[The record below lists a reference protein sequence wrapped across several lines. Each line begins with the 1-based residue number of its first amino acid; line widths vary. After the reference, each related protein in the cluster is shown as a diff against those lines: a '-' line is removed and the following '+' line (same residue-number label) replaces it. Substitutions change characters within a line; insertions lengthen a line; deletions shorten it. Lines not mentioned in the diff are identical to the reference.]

1 MKQLDSQSG
10 FKETLNAVLLFLLV
24 LAGFYGIYRFH
35 HILFALFVAIIFGTM
50 ARPIYQWF
58 INRGIHKNLVSG
70 IMLVGLLMLIIGFMF
85 LLLPLLTSQYQTLFS
100 AIPHYYTILRD
111 WIAGS
116 NNELV
121 ARLSESLPVSLSLGE
136 QLPGA
141 SQDAITTLNTAMR
154 FLGTGLN
161 NIFVAFVL
169 LLLSYH
175 WMVSGSQIIV
185 SSLFF
190 VKQDKRQNI
199 LAILQEIELK
209 LTRYLVGQGVLS
221 LSIALLSL
229 VVFLVLRLPNAF
241 LLALIAG
248 LFEAVPMVGP
258 ILGAIPAVL
267 VALSM
272 SPTTVIWVVISALLI
287 QQIENNLLV
296 PRIMNK
302 VVGVNPFISILSISA
317 FTSLYGIGGALM
329 AIPLAAV
336 IQLIFD
342 RTLMQRELET
352 EGLNAS
358 RDKLNLLR
366 YETQEFL
373 NGIRNQARQAQP
385 GDTNN
390 RTRIDTAMEEM
401 EMVARDLDLLLAKK
415 AEEKNG
421 Q

>member
-1 MKQLDSQSG
+1 MRQPESQPAL
-10 FKETLNAVLLFLLV
+10 KDALNAVLLFLLV

-35 HILFALFVAIIFGTM
+35 HILFSLFVAIIFGTM
-50 ARPIYQWF
+50 ARPIYRWLLS
-58 INRGIHKNLVSG
+58 RGLHKNLASG
-70 IMLVGLLMLIIGFMF
+70 LMLVGLLALIVSFIF
-85 LLLPLLTSQYQTLFS
+85 LLLPVLTSQYQTLLT
-100 AIPHYYTILRD
+100 AIPRYYTIIRD
-111 WIAGS
+111 WVGS
-116 NNELV
+116 SKNELV
-121 ARLSESLPVSLSLGE
+121 ARLSESLPAKLSLGE
-136 QLPGA
+136 QVPGT
-141 SQDAITTLNTAMR
+141 STDAITTLNSAMR
-154 FLGTGLN
+154 FLGAGLN

-175 WMVSGSQIIV
+175 WMVSGSQIIA

-190 VKQDKRQNI
+190 VKQDKRQNMLEI
-199 LAILQEIELK
+199 IQEIEIK

-221 LSIALLSL
+221 LSIAGLSL
-229 VVFLVLRLPNAF
+229 VVFLVLRLPNAV

-272 SPTTVIWVVISALLI
+272 SPSTVIWIIISTLII

-342 RTLMQRELET
+342 RTLMQRET
-352 EGLNAS
+352 ELDGLDAG

-366 YETQEFL
+366 YETREFL
-373 NGIRNQARQAQP
+373 NGLRNQARQAQP

-390 RTRIDTAMEEM
+390 RTRIDTVLEEM
-401 EMVARDLDLLLAKK
+401 EMAARDLDALLAQK
-415 AEEKNG
+415 AEEKNV

>member
-1 MKQLDSQSG
+1 MEQPDSQPV
-10 FKETLNAVLLFLLV
+10 FKDTLKAVLLFLLV
-24 LAGFYGIYRFH
+24 LAGFYGVYRFH

-58 INRGIHKNLVSG
+58 INRGIHKDLTSG
-70 IMLVGLLMLIIGFMF
+70 IMLVGFLALIVGFVF
-85 LLLPLLTSQYQTLFS
+85 LLLPVLTSQYQSLLT
-100 AIPHYYTILRD
+100 AIPSYYSLVRN
-111 WIAGS
+111 WVALS
-116 NNELV
+116 KNELV
-121 ARLSESLPVSLSLGE
+121 ARLSDSLPVSLSLGD

-141 SQDAITTLNTAMR
+141 NQDAITTLNSAMR
-154 FLGTGLN
+154 FLGARLTN
-161 NIFVAFVL
+161 VFTAFVL
-169 LLLSYH
+169 LLLAYH
-175 WMVSGSQIIV
+175 WMVSGTQFII

-190 VKQDKRQNI
+190 VKQDKRQNLVGI
-199 LAILQEIELK
+199 VQEIELK

-221 LSIALLSL
+221 LSIAGLSL
-229 VVFLVLRLPNAF
+229 VVFLVLRLPNAL

-248 LFEAVPMVGP
+248 LFEAIPMVGP

-272 SPTTVIWVVISALLI
+272 SPITVIWMVVAAVLI

-302 VVGVNPFISILSISA
+302 MVGVNPFISILSISA

-342 RTLMQRELET
+342 HTLMQREPKA
-352 EGLNAS
+352 EGLNAG

-373 NGIRNQARQAQP
+373 NGIRNQARQDQP

-390 RTRIDTAMEEM
+390 RIKIDTAMEEM
-401 EMVARDLDLLLAKK
+401 EMIVRDLDVLLARK

>member
-1 MKQLDSQSG
+1 MKQPDPQPS
-10 FKETLNAVLLFLLV
+10 FKDALTAVLLFLLV

-35 HILFALFVAIIFGTM
+35 HIIFSLFVAIIFGTM
-50 ARPIYQWF
+50 ARPIYQWLV
-58 INRGIHKNLVSG
+58 NRRVHKKLVSV
-70 IMLVGLLMLIIGFMF
+70 IMLVGLLALIVGFVL
-85 LLLPLLTSQYQTLFS
+85 LLLPVLTSQYQTLFS
-100 AIPHYYTILRD
+100 AVPRYYSILRD
-111 WIAGS
+111 WIAS
-116 NNELV
+116 SKNELV
-121 ARLSESLPVSLSLGE
+121 VRLSESLPVKLSLGE
-136 QLPGA
+136 QLPGS
-141 SQDAITTLNTAMR
+141 SQDAITTLNGAIR
-154 FLGTGLN
+154 FLASGLN
-161 NIFVAFVL
+161 SIFFSFVL
-169 LLLSYH
+169 LLLSYY
-175 WMVSGSQIIV
+175 WMVSGPQIIA

-190 VKQDKRQNI
+190 VNQEKRQNVLEI
-199 LAILQEIELK
+199 VQQIELK

-221 LSIALLSL
+221 LSIAGLSL
-229 VVFLVLRLPNAF
+229 VVFLILRLPNAF
-241 LLALIAG
+241 LLAVIAG

-272 SPTTVIWVVISALLI
+272 SPTTVIWVIISTLII

-336 IQLIFD
+336 IQLILD
-342 RTLMQRELET
+342 RTLLQKEPEV
-352 EGLNAS
+352 EGLIAG

-373 NGIRNQARQAQP
+373 SGIRNQARQAQP

-401 EMVARDLDLLLAKK
+401 EMVARDLDTLLAQT
-415 AEEKNG
+415 AEEKNA

>member
-1 MKQLDSQSG
+1 MKQPVSQST
-10 FKETLNAVLLFLLV
+10 FKDTLSAVILFLLV

-35 HILFALFVAIIFGTM
+35 HILFSLFVAIIFGTM

-58 INRGIHKNLVSG
+58 INRRIHKNLVSL
-70 IMLVGLLMLIIGFMF
+70 IMLVGLLALIVGFVL
-85 LLLPLLTSQYQTLFS
+85 LLLPVLTSQYQTLFS
-100 AIPHYYTILRD
+100 AVPRYYGILRD
-111 WIAGS
+111 WIASS
-116 NNELV
+116 NNLLV
-121 ARLSESLPVSLSLGE
+121 IRLSESLPVTLNLGE
-136 QLPGA
+136 QLPSS
-141 SQDAITTLNTAMR
+141 SQDAITTLNGAVR
-154 FLGTGLN
+154 FLGSGLN
-161 NIFVAFVL
+161 TIFVAFVL
-169 LLLSYH
+169 LLLSYY
-175 WMVSGSQIIV
+175 WMVSGPQIV
-185 SSLFF
+185 ASSLFF
-190 VKQDKRQNI
+190 VKQDKRQDVLEI
-199 LAILQEIELK
+199 VQEIELK

-221 LSIALLSL
+221 LSIAGLSL
-229 VVFLVLRLPNAF
+229 IVFLILRLPNAF

-272 SPTTVIWVVISALLI
+272 PPTTVIWVIVSAMLI

-296 PRIMNK
+296 PRIMDK

-317 FTSLYGIGGALM
+317 FTSLYGVGGALM

-336 IQLIFD
+336 IQLILD
-342 RTLMQRELET
+342 RTLMRKEPEV
-352 EGLNAS
+352 EGVING

-373 NGIRNQARQAQP
+373 NGLRNQVRQSQP

-390 RTRIDTAMEEM
+390 RSKIDTAMEEM
-401 EMVARDLDLLLAKK
+401 EMVARDLDSLLAQK

-421 Q
+421 